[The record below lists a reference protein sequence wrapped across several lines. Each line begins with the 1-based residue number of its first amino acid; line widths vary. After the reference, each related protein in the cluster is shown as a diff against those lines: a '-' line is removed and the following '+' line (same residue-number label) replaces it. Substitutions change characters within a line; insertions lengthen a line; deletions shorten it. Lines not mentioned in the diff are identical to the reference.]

1 MTQALTADAKGS
13 PTGAAWISWWRT
25 HKASFAPY
33 VFIAPNLI
41 LFTVFVFIPLLYAVY
56 ISFHQWTL
64 IGVPE
69 FNGIEN
75 YQRLVRDPLFWQALE
90 NTVIYTIGCVPL
102 ALALGLA
109 LAIGLNQDLPGRT
122 ILRSIYF
129 MPVVVSGVVT
139 AMTAAWLFND
149 NYGVINAVL
158 RLVGVGPVPWLSSP
172 RFVMISLVA
181 TTLWIRVG
189 FCMVVY
195 LAALQTIEPTYYD
208 AARIDGAGR
217 LQQFR
222 HVTLPLLRPMT
233 FLLLIINVIF
243 SFHVF
248 DLVYV
253 MTGGGPGFS
262 STMLVQYV
270 FQSAF
275 VNSEMGYAC
284 AIGIVLFLL
293 ILAFTAIYWR
303 LNPHMENVV

>member
-1 MTQALTADAKGS
+1 MTQVLTADGDGS
-13 PTGAAWISWWRT
+13 PSSAARMSWWRN
-25 HKASFAPY
+25 HKASLAPY

-41 LFTVFVFIPLLYAVY
+41 LFTVFVFIPLLYALYV
-56 ISFHQWTL
+56 SFHEWTL
-64 IGVPE
+64 IGAPE
-69 FNGIEN
+69 FNGIAN
-75 YQRLVRDPLFWQALE
+75 YQRLVQDPLFWQALE
-90 NTVIYTIGCVPL
+90 NTIIYTLGCVPL
-102 ALALGLA
+102 ALAFGLA

-149 NYGVINAVL
+149 NYGVINAIL
-158 RLVGVGPVPWLSSP
+158 RQFGAGPVPWLSSP
-172 RFVMISLVA
+172 RWVMTSLIA

-208 AARIDGAGR
+208 AAEIDGASR

-222 HVTLPLLRPMT
+222 HVTLPQLRPMT
-233 FLLLIINVIF
+233 FLLLIINIIF

-270 FQSAF
+270 FLSAF
-275 VNSEMGYAC
+275 ANSEMGYAC
-284 AIGIVLFLL
+284 AIGIVLFVL
-293 ILAFTAIYWR
+293 ILAFTVIFWR
-303 LNPHMENVV
+303 LNRHMENVT

>member
-1 MTQALTADAKGS
+1 MTQILSASTRAPRSAPATL
-13 PTGAAWISWWRT
+13 SWWRRR
-25 HKASFAPY
+25 KASFAPY
-33 VFIAPNLI
+33 VFIAPNLV
-41 LFTVFVFIPLLYAVY
+41 LFTVFVFVPLLYAVY
-56 ISFHQWTL
+56 VSFHQWTL

-69 FNGIEN
+69 FNGGAN
-75 YQRLVRDPLFWQALE
+75 YARLILDPLFWRALE
-90 NTVIYTIGCVPL
+90 NTVIYTAGSVPL
-102 ALALGLA
+102 AIGFGLL
-109 LAIGLNQDLPGRT
+109 LAIGLNRDLPCRT
-122 ILRSIYF
+122 LLRSVYF

-158 RLVGVGPVPWLSSP
+158 HALGLGPVPWLSSP
-172 RFVMISLVA
+172 RFVMPSLIA

-208 AARIDGAGR
+208 AARIDGASR

-233 FLLLIINVIF
+233 FMLLIINVIF

-270 FQSAF
+270 FQKAF
-275 VNSEMGYAC
+275 MDSEMGYAC
-284 AIGIVLFLL
+284 AVGIALFLI
-293 ILAFTAIYWR
+293 ILAFTLIHWR
-303 LNPHMENVV
+303 LNRHIENVV